1 MLISI
6 IVDLT
11 QLPLPY
17 TIPILL
23 FVVENEWT
31 NRALLNLIQS
41 YLAWI
46 IMIRV
51 RASRGRERVN
61 TLYSR

>member
-6 IVDLT
+6 IVDLTMELQTHDLT

-23 FVVENEWT
+23 FVDENE
-31 NRALLNLIQS
+31 
-41 YLAWI
+41 
-46 IMIRV
+46 
-51 RASRGRERVN
+51 
-61 TLYSR
+61 